1 MNINT
6 NYLPTKRSALWLV
19 ASAAFTSSVF
29 AQQNPMQI
37 DVTGAR
43 ESTTSILTPTKILQ
57 GNELQDKLGT
67 TLGATIGN
75 ELGVSQTGYAAGASR
90 PVMRGLEGARVQIL
104 QNGLAVGDLSALS
117 PDHATASAIAN
128 TRQIEILRGAAAL
141 LYGTGSS
148 GGIVNVVNDRILS
161 NLPDKPTGALRTG
174 YESVSNGR
182 AASGVVEASH
192 GSIAL
197 HVDTSINNNQH
208 YRFPGNSALNGKTDW
223 SVAGLSGVNRTGKL
237 RNSFDNSND
246 LGVGASLVHTS
257 GYTGV
262 SVERLN
268 REYGVP
274 TVEGGKLQ
282 LGQSRYDFKHET
294 RDPFSGI
301 SKIKLNAAQN
311 QYIHHEFN
319 KNYVRTATF
328 KNNANEVRLELVH
341 QPIMGWKGTFGTQLI
356 AQDTNAKEVSG
367 VYAILPQ
374 TKTNTNALF
383 LIEENRWGS
392 LQANLGLRYDSAK
405 LNPTNTTYT
414 TADKNLQGNAAT
426 TTLPSTSN
434 KSFNLLSYSAGGLW
448 NFTQGYASGL
458 SYTVMQRAPS
468 ASELFAYGTHEST
481 ATFVIGNS
489 NLNKET
495 SHNLELNLQKTTG
508 LINGKLNVFAN
519 RFTNYI
525 YNYYL
530 GSTFTGGE
538 DGFATTQS
546 RQASA
551 TIKGIEGELTHNW
564 GNVGSG
570 VRLFADASQGT
581 FDAGGNLPLQPAP
594 RIGLQ
599 VAHQKNGWLANA
611 SYSYSFQQNRLA
623 TWEVGPTPS
632 YNLLNAGLSYTEK
645 INSTR
650 WTAFAQVKNILN
662 ESIRY
667 ATTPMA
673 VRLYAPQPGRSLMIG
688 VRANF

>member
-1 MNINT
+1 MVQAGT
-6 NYLPTKRSALWLV
+6 
-19 ASAAFTSSVF
+19 
-29 AQQNPMQI
+29 
-37 DVTGAR
+37 
-43 ESTTSILTPTKILQ
+43 
-57 GNELQDKLGT
+57 DK
-67 TLGATIGN
+67 
-75 ELGVSQTGYAAGASR
+75 
-90 PVMRGLEGARVQIL
+90 
-104 QNGLAVGDLSALS
+104 DK
-117 PDHATASAIAN
+117 DKATAEFIDHNVRMVSAIAKKFRGRGCEHEDMITDGMLGLHHAVQRYDPSLGHRFSTYATN
-128 TRQIEILRGAAAL
+128 WVRQAIGRGVESRGRDIRLPSHAIAKLSHIRVSRQEYIAKHGETPTPAELLAYVREVVHTYPRYLHKQIESLDVKSLTEILQHDVKL
-141 LYGTGSS
+141 VSS
-148 GGIVNVVNDRILS
+148 IDES
-161 NLPDKPTGALRTG
+161 NA
-174 YESVSNGR
+174 Y
-182 AASGVVEASH
+182 
-192 GSIAL
+192 
-197 HVDTSINNNQH
+197 
-208 YRFPGNSALNGKTDW
+208 
-223 SVAGLSGVNRTGKL
+223 
-237 RNSFDNSND
+237 
-246 LGVGASLVHTS
+246 
-257 GYTGV
+257 
-262 SVERLN
+262 
-268 REYGVP
+268 
-274 TVEGGKLQ
+274 
-282 LGQSRYDFKHET
+282 GQSRYDFKHET

-301 SKIKLNAAQN
+301 SRIKLSAAQH

-319 KNYVRTATF
+319 KEYVRAATF
-328 KNNANEVRLELVH
+328 KNNANEIRLELVH
-341 QPIMGWKGTFGTQLI
+341 QPIIGWKGTFGTQLI

-392 LQANLGLRYDSAK
+392 LQANLGLRFESAK

-414 TADKNLQGNAAT
+414 TADKNLLGNAASA
-426 TTLPSTSN
+426 TLPSTSN

-508 LINGKLNVFAN
+508 LINGKLNVYAN
-519 RFTNYI
+519 RFTNFI

-530 GSTFTGGE
+530 GSGSTGG
-538 DGFATTQS
+538 DDNFAAVQS

-570 VRLFADASQGT
+570 ARLFADASQGT

-611 SYSYSFQQNRLA
+611 SYTYSFQQNRLA

-673 VRLYAPQPGRSLMIG
+673 VRLYAPQPGRSLMVG